1 MTQEEIDAIDARWK
15 IGGFICADPVS
26 AKVALDAAA
35 DAQSL
40 AGYAKT
46 LLAEN
51 TRLRERLTREKEW
64 VESELASQNEIG
76 MRNLQELIQATGEI
90 KALRATVEALH
101 TILGKKEYEIQML
114 REKIAPFLS
123 QEEKCT

>member
-1 MTQEEIDAIDARWK
+1 
-15 IGGFICADPVS
+15 
-26 AKVALDAAA
+26 VALDAVA
-35 DAQSL
+35 DAQSV
-40 AGYAKT
+40 AGYAKV

-64 VESELASQNEIG
+64 AESELASQNEVG
-76 MRNLQELIQATGEI
+76 MKNLQELIQATGEI

-101 TILGKKEYEIQML
+101 AILGKKEYEIQML
-114 REKIAPFLS
+114 REKIAPLLS